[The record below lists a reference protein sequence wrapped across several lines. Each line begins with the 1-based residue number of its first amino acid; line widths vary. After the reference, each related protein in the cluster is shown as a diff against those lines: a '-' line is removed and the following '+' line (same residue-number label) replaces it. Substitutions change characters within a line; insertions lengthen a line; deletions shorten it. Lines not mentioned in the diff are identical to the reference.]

1 MYIYLYMNCA
11 LQTKVGITIKQQ
23 LMLHTSYSLFPS
35 SPVLRI
41 RLRCWKLVGPVRP
54 VSTARIT
61 GPGGRGVLMG
71 I

>member
-11 LQTKVGITIKQQ
+11 LQTKVDITIKQQ

-41 RLRCWKLVGPVRP
+41 HPTADRP
-54 VSTARIT
+54 GTTSVTLK
-61 GPGGRGVLMG
+61 GL
-71 I
+71 